1 MKNLKDVLGNNFLI
15 WAIPVKSENVLEGY
29 SFDVKEEFKS
39 IRFEKEEIKENS
51 TSKKDFKDETRIEI
65 KNESE

>member
-29 SFDVKEEFKS
+29 SFDVKEEFKQ